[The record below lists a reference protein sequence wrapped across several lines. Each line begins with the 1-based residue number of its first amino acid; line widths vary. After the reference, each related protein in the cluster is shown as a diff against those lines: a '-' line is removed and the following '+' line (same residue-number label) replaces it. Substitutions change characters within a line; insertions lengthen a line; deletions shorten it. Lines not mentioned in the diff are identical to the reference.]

1 MNNIQKASTQFE
13 GVEGKDYSIIY
24 DYDGNLVK
32 YFEIEVNNVN
42 SIEEAKAKA
51 RENINS
57 FEVLD
62 EYTSEWDFNDWKE
75 IKDEY

>member
-1 MNNIQKASTQFE
+1 MKHYKITCAEVN
-13 GVEGKDYSIIY
+13 
-24 DYDGNLVK
+24 
-32 YFEIEVNNVN
+32 YFEIEVNDVN
-42 SIEEAKAKA
+42 SIEEAKTKA

-62 EYTSEWDFNDWKE
+62 EYTSEWDFHDWKE

>member
-1 MNNIQKASTQFE
+1 MKHYKITCAEVN
-13 GVEGKDYSIIY
+13 
-24 DYDGNLVK
+24 

-42 SIEEAKAKA
+42 SIEEAKEKA
-51 RENINS
+51 RKNINE

-62 EYTSEWDFNDWKE
+62 EYTSEWDFHDWKE

>member
-1 MNNIQKASTQFE
+1 MKHYKITCAEVN
-13 GVEGKDYSIIY
+13 
-24 DYDGNLVK
+24 

-42 SIEEAKAKA
+42 SIEEAKTKA

-62 EYTSEWDFNDWKE
+62 EYTSEWDFHDWKE

>member
-1 MNNIQKASTQFE
+1 MKSFKITCARVN
-13 GVEGKDYSIIY
+13 
-24 DYDGNLVK
+24 
-32 YFEIEVNNVN
+32 YFEIEVDAN
-42 SIEEAKAKA
+42 SIEEAKEKA
-51 RENINS
+51 RKNINE

>member
-1 MNNIQKASTQFE
+1 MKSFRITCAEVN
-13 GVEGKDYSIIY
+13 
-24 DYDGNLVK
+24 
-32 YFEIEVNNVN
+32 YFEIEVDAD
-42 SIEEAKAKA
+42 SIEEAKTKA

-62 EYTSEWDFNDWKE
+62 EYTSEWDFHDWKE

>member
-1 MNNIQKASTQFE
+1 MNSYKITCAEVN
-13 GVEGKDYSIIY
+13 
-24 DYDGNLVK
+24 

-57 FEVLD
+57 FEVLC
-62 EYTSEWDFNDWKE
+62 EYTSEWDFNDWEE
-75 IKDEY
+75 IKND

>member
-1 MNNIQKASTQFE
+1 MKSFRITCAEVN
-13 GVEGKDYSIIY
+13 
-24 DYDGNLVK
+24 
-32 YFEIEVNNVN
+32 YFEIEVDAD
-42 SIEEAKAKA
+42 SIEEAKTKA

-75 IKDEY
+75 IKKN

>member
-1 MNNIQKASTQFE
+1 MKHCKITCAEVN
-13 GVEGKDYSIIY
+13 
-24 DYDGNLVK
+24 

-42 SIEEAKAKA
+42 SIEEAKEKA
-51 RENINS
+51 RKNINE

-62 EYTSEWDFNDWKE
+62 EYTSEWDFHDWKE

>member
-1 MNNIQKASTQFE
+1 MKHFKITCAEVN
-13 GVEGKDYSIIY
+13 
-24 DYDGNLVK
+24 
-32 YFEIEVNNVN
+32 YFEIEVNDVN
-42 SIEEAKAKA
+42 SIEEAKAKV

-62 EYTSEWDFNDWKE
+62 EYTSEWDFHDWKE

>member
-1 MNNIQKASTQFE
+1 MKHFKITCAEVN
-13 GVEGKDYSIIY
+13 
-24 DYDGNLVK
+24 

-51 RENINS
+51 KKDINS
-57 FEVLD
+57 FEVLC
-62 EYTSEWDFNDWKE
+62 EYTSEWDFNDWEE